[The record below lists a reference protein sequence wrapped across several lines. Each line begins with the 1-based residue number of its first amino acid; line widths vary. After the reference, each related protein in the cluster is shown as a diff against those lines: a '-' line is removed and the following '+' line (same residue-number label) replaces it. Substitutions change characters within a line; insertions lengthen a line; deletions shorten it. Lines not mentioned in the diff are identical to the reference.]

1 MSAVTPDRRPTAG
14 STKHDPVAAPLAV
27 LLWLLVLAALT
38 YGVWSTL
45 GKVVKLFA

>member
-1 MSAVTPDRRPTAG
+1 MSAVTPDRRPAG
-14 STKHDPVAAPLAV
+14 TRHDRVAAPLAL
-27 LLWLLVLAALT
+27 LLWVVVLAALT

>member
-1 MSAVTPDRRPTAG
+1 MSAVTPDRRPADPR
-14 STKHDPVAAPLAV
+14 HDRIAAPLAV
-27 LLWLLVLAALT
+27 LLWVVVLAALT